1 MEKKE
6 ILASLQNMADDLDE
20 SGLFTEATTLTN
32 VMQKL
37 AYDNYDYAAENGIES
52 PMYEPMAN
60 TVEAVSEDED
70 DQDGIDQEIYKK
82 MFEQF
87 SNIINN

>member
-6 ILASLQNMADDLDE
+6 ILASLQNMADELDE
-20 SGLFTEATTLTN
+20 SGLFSEATTLTN

-37 AYDNYDYAAENGIES
+37 AYESYDYAAENGMDD
-52 PMYEPMAN
+52 PMDN
-60 TVEAVSEDED
+60 TVEAVSEDGE

-82 MFEQF
+82 MFDQF
-87 SNIINN
+87 SNIINK

>member
-6 ILASLQNMADDLDE
+6 ILASLQNMADELDE
-20 SGLFTEATTLTN
+20 SGLFSEATTLTN

-37 AYDNYDYAAENGIES
+37 AYESYDYAAENGMDD
-52 PMYEPMAN
+52 PMDN
-60 TVEAVSEDED
+60 IVEAVSGDEE

-82 MFEQF
+82 MFDQF
-87 SNIINN
+87 SNIINK

>member
-6 ILASLQNMADDLDE
+6 ILASLQNLADELDE
-20 SGLFTEATTLTN
+20 TGLFTEATTLTN

-37 AYDNYDYAAENGIES
+37 AYESYDYAAENGIDS
-52 PMYEPMAN
+52 PMDN
-60 TVEAVSEDED
+60 TVEAVSEDEE

-82 MFEQF
+82 MFDQF
-87 SNIINN
+87 SNIINK

>member
-6 ILASLQNMADDLDE
+6 ILASLQNMADELDE
-20 SGLFTEATTLTN
+20 SGLFSEATTLTN

-37 AYDNYDYAAENGIES
+37 AYESYDYAAENGMDD
-52 PMYEPMAN
+52 PMDN
-60 TVEAVSEDED
+60 IVEAVSDDEE

-82 MFEQF
+82 MFDQF
-87 SNIINN
+87 SNIINK

>member
-6 ILASLQNMADDLDE
+6 ILASLQNMADELDE
-20 SGLFTEATTLTN
+20 SGLFSEATTLTN

-37 AYDNYDYAAENGIES
+37 AYESYDYAAENGMDD
-52 PMYEPMAN
+52 PMDN
-60 TVEAVSEDED
+60 TVEAVSDDGE

-82 MFEQF
+82 MFDQF
-87 SNIINN
+87 SNIINK

>member
-6 ILASLQNMADDLDE
+6 ILASLQNMADELDE
-20 SGLFTEATTLTN
+20 SGLFSEATTLTN

-37 AYDNYDYAAENGIES
+37 AYESYDYAAENGMDVPTDN
-52 PMYEPMAN
+52 PMDN
-60 TVEAVSEDED
+60 TVEAVSEDEE

-82 MFEQF
+82 MFDQF
-87 SNIINN
+87 SNIINK

>member
-6 ILASLQNMADDLDE
+6 ILASLQNMADELDE
-20 SGLFTEATTLTN
+20 SGLFSEATTLTN

-37 AYDNYDYAAENGIES
+37 AYESYDYAAENGMDN
-52 PMYEPMAN
+52 PMDN
-60 TVEAVSEDED
+60 TVEAVSEDEE

-82 MFEQF
+82 MFDQF
-87 SNIINN
+87 SNIINK

>member
-6 ILASLQNMADDLDE
+6 ILASLQNMADELDE
-20 SGLFTEATTLTN
+20 SGLFSEATTLTN

-37 AYDNYDYAAENGIES
+37 AYESYDYAAENGMDD
-52 PMYEPMAN
+52 PMDN
-60 TVEAVSEDED
+60 TVEAVSDDEE

-82 MFEQF
+82 MFDQF
-87 SNIINN
+87 SNIINK

>member
-37 AYDNYDYAAENGIES
+37 AYDNYDYAAG
-52 PMYEPMAN
+52 N
-60 TVEAVSEDED
+60 TTADL
-70 DQDGIDQEIYKK
+70 
-82 MFEQF
+82 
-87 SNIINN
+87 N

>member
-6 ILASLQNMADDLDE
+6 ILASLQNMADELDE
-20 SGLFTEATTLTN
+20 SGLFSEATTLTN

-37 AYDNYDYAAENGIES
+37 AYENYDYAAENGMDD
-52 PMYEPMAN
+52 PMDN
-60 TVEAVSEDED
+60 TVEAVSEDEE

-82 MFEQF
+82 MFDQF
-87 SNIINN
+87 SNIINK

>member
-6 ILASLQNMADDLDE
+6 ILASLQNMADELDE
-20 SGLFTEATTLTN
+20 SGLFSEATTLTN

-37 AYDNYDYAAENGIES
+37 AYESYDYAAENGMDD
-52 PMYEPMAN
+52 PMDN
-60 TVEAVSEDED
+60 IVEAVSEDEE

-82 MFEQF
+82 MFDQF
-87 SNIINN
+87 SNIINK

>member
-6 ILASLQNMADDLDE
+6 ILASLQNMADELDE
-20 SGLFTEATTLTN
+20 SGLFSEATTLTN

-37 AYDNYDYAAENGIES
+37 AYESYDYAAENGMDD
-52 PMYEPMAN
+52 PMDDPMDN
-60 TVEAVSEDED
+60 IVEAVSDDEE

-82 MFEQF
+82 MFDQF
-87 SNIINN
+87 SNIINK

>member
-1 MEKKE
+1 
-6 ILASLQNMADDLDE
+6 
-20 SGLFTEATTLTN
+20 
-32 VMQKL
+32 
-37 AYDNYDYAAENGIES
+37 
-52 PMYEPMAN
+52 MYEPMGN

>member
-6 ILASLQNMADDLDE
+6 ILASLQTLADELDE
-20 SGLFTEATTLTN
+20 TGLYTEATTLTN

-37 AYDNYDYAAENGIES
+37 AYESYDYAAENGIDS
-52 PMYEPMAN
+52 PMEN
-60 TVEAVSEDED
+60 TVEAETDDEN

-87 SNIINN
+87 SNIINK

>member
-6 ILASLQNMADDLDE
+6 ILASLQNMADELDE
-20 SGLFTEATTLTN
+20 SGLFSEATTLTN

-37 AYDNYDYAAENGIES
+37 AYESYDYAAENGMDD
-52 PMYEPMAN
+52 PMDN
-60 TVEAVSEDED
+60 IVEAVSGDEE

-87 SNIINN
+87 SNIINK